1 MTNDL
6 SAGVEPGGRER
17 DSEIEATLDALR
29 KDAEIAHV
37 LLGFASALA
46 EVRTVDAT
54 TELTMQLVPKVMGC
68 DRCFIAALNR
78 ADGRLYVMN
87 KGGFTDEEARAFES
101 LLHPS
106 GSLPLLRRA
115 IHDQAPLIV
124 EDANNDHRITREEA
138 ELRNLGALMR
148 IPLIRE
154 GEVYG
159 ALALEYRKPRVFD
172 SKEAS
177 LARGI
182 GHQLA
187 VALANARQYNLLAS
201 LSRFGPRIA
210 TRFRLREVSE
220 EVASGAADLLGGEA
234 ARLYLIDHARRSLF
248 PAAGSGEAPAGRFDR
263 VDLAQNPWAELLAGG
278 TAMISKEGDPAAV
291 IAAPVMGTDASLV
304 GAVLVFFDH
313 NVAMG
318 EVETEALKVLAS
330 LSALALEYRKPRV
343 FDSKEAS
350 LARGIGHQLAVAL
363 ANARQYN
370 LLASLSRFGP
380 RIATRF
386 RLQEVSEEVASGAA
400 DLLGGDAARLYLID
414 QARRSLFP
422 AAGSG
427 EAPAGRFD
435 RIDLAQN
442 PWAEL
447 LAGRTAMISKEGDP
461 AAVIAAPVMG
471 TASLL
476 GAVLVFFDRNVAMG
490 EVETEALKVLASLS
504 ALALQNAQRFE
515 RQRRVARSL
524 QQGLLSTETPALIGS
539 QVAAVYEPASSESD
553 VGGDFYDVFE
563 VRKGVYGLVV
573 GDVAGKGAE
582 AAALTAQAKYM
593 LRAFASRNRSPA
605 SVLFHLNNALSASLD
620 VDRFATLVYVVYD
633 TDRQRCVMS
642 SAGHPAALLFRAD
655 DGSVEALELSGMVL
669 GAFANQQ
676 FEQTEI
682 DLRPGDVLLAHTDG
696 LTEARSDTGEMF
708 ERERVER
715 LLADLA
721 PRTEPA
727 ELARAI
733 YGEAKAFGRVTDDTV
748 VFTLA
753 CPRT

>member
-6 SAGVEPGGRER
+6 SAGVELGGRER
-17 DSEIEATLDALR
+17 DGEIEATLDALR
-29 KDAEIAHV
+29 EDAAIAHV

-101 LLHPS
+101 LLLPS

-263 VDLAQNPWAELLAGG
+263 IALAQKPWAELLAGG

-291 IAAPVMGTDASLV
+291 IAAPVMGTDASLL
-304 GAVLVFFDH
+304 GAVLVFFDRRI
-313 NVAMG
+313 ALG

-330 LSALALEYRKPRV
+330 LSALALE
-343 FDSKEAS
+343 
-350 LARGIGHQLAVAL
+350 
-363 ANARQYN
+363 
-370 LLASLSRFGP
+370 
-380 RIATRF
+380 
-386 RLQEVSEEVASGAA
+386 
-400 DLLGGDAARLYLID
+400 
-414 QARRSLFP
+414 
-422 AAGSG
+422 
-427 EAPAGRFD
+427 
-435 RIDLAQN
+435 
-442 PWAEL
+442 
-447 LAGRTAMISKEGDP
+447 
-461 AAVIAAPVMG
+461 
-471 TASLL
+471 
-476 GAVLVFFDRNVAMG
+476 
-490 EVETEALKVLASLS
+490 
-504 ALALQNAQRFE
+504 NAQRFE

-563 VRKGVYGLVV
+563 VRKGGYGLVV

-633 TDRQRCVMS
+633 T
-642 SAGHPAALLFRAD
+642 
-655 DGSVEALELSGMVL
+655 
-669 GAFANQQ
+669 
-676 FEQTEI
+676 
-682 DLRPGDVLLAHTDG
+682 
-696 LTEARSDTGEMF
+696 
-708 ERERVER
+708 
-715 LLADLA
+715 
-721 PRTEPA
+721 
-727 ELARAI
+727 
-733 YGEAKAFGRVTDDTV
+733 
-748 VFTLA
+748 
-753 CPRT
+753 

>member
-17 DSEIEATLDALR
+17 DGEIEATLDALR

-54 TELTMQLVPKVMGC
+54 IELTMQLVPKVMGC

-210 TRFRLREVSE
+210 TRFRLR
-220 EVASGAADLLGGEA
+220 
-234 ARLYLIDHARRSLF
+234 
-248 PAAGSGEAPAGRFDR
+248 
-263 VDLAQNPWAELLAGG
+263 
-278 TAMISKEGDPAAV
+278 
-291 IAAPVMGTDASLV
+291 
-304 GAVLVFFDH
+304 
-313 NVAMG
+313 
-318 EVETEALKVLAS
+318 
-330 LSALALEYRKPRV
+330 
-343 FDSKEAS
+343 
-350 LARGIGHQLAVAL
+350 
-363 ANARQYN
+363 
-370 LLASLSRFGP
+370 
-380 RIATRF
+380 
-386 RLQEVSEEVASGAA
+386 EVSEEVASGAA